1 MKTIIFKAIRA
12 IFVAILGLLGFA
24 ACSDKP
30 EERYAAYGSPTAD
43 YKYLGSVT
51 DEAGNPIEGINVVM
65 SGVINATAH
74 SSLTL
79 KTDKYGKFSTVPLS
93 ASATHIETIDFVD
106 VDGPDKGG
114 DFQSQTITLQDMK
127 KTQVKE
133 GDNAWY
139 VGEFEYS
146 ADVKLK
152 KK

>member
-1 MKTIIFKAIRA
+1 MKNF
-12 IFVAILGLLGFA
+12 FVKLTKMLSVAVLGVMGFS
-24 ACSDKP
+24 ACSDDP
-30 EERYAAYGSPTAD
+30 RSGAVAYGTPTAD

-93 ASATHIETIDFVD
+93 ATATRIETIDFVD

-127 KTQVKE
+127 RTQVKE